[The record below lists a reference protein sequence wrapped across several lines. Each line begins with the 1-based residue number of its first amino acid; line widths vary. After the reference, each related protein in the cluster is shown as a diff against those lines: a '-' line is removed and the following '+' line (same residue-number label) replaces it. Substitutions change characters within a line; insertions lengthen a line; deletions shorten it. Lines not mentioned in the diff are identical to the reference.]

1 MKIKEF
7 TEKYNTIAT
16 DRLKEDYLNDN
27 LHIKTYLPF
36 LTKVTLAEKPTKVI
50 NLNIFKRRKTMLKK
64 YITYKKNEWKVKAM
78 LYGTIVQIM
87 DNQDEIK
94 DMLDLVKRLYE
105 ELKDVPTEDLQKEFV
120 SKLAEIIHNE
130 QLADNK

>member
-1 MKIKEF
+1 MIE
-7 TEKYNTIAT
+7 
-16 DRLKEDYLNDN
+16 
-27 LHIKTYLPF
+27 
-36 LTKVTLAEKPTKVI
+36 
-50 NLNIFKRRKTMLKK
+50 

-78 LYGTIVQIM
+78 LYGTIAQIM

-94 DMLDLVKRLYE
+94 DVLDLVKRLYE

-120 SKLAEIIHNE
+120 SALAEIIHNE

>member
-1 MKIKEF
+1 MIE
-7 TEKYNTIAT
+7 
-16 DRLKEDYLNDN
+16 
-27 LHIKTYLPF
+27 
-36 LTKVTLAEKPTKVI
+36 
-50 NLNIFKRRKTMLKK
+50 

-78 LYGTIVQIM
+78 FYRTIIQIM

-130 QLADNK
+130 EKKNS

>member
-1 MKIKEF
+1 
-7 TEKYNTIAT
+7 
-16 DRLKEDYLNDN
+16 
-27 LHIKTYLPF
+27 
-36 LTKVTLAEKPTKVI
+36 
-50 NLNIFKRRKTMLKK
+50 MLKK
-64 YITYKKNEWKVKAM
+64 YIEYKKNEWKVKAM
-78 LYGTIVQIM
+78 LYGTIIQIM

-130 QLADNK
+130 EIKDS